1 MLRHIR
7 WDEVEAE
14 KLNPLLERRF
24 VSGEHMTMARFRL
37 QQGCLIPQHSHHNEQ
52 FTFVVEGALKL
63 IFPEREVVVR
73 TGEICC
79 IPPHLPHAAEAVED
93 CNVIDVFSPPRA
105 DWTARDDAYLRT
117 PQK

>member
-1 MLRHIR
+1 MLKHIR
-7 WDEVEAE
+7 WDEIEVE

-24 VSGEHMTMARFRL
+24 ISGEHLTLARFRL
-37 QQGCLIPQHSHHNEQ
+37 GKGCQIPQHSHHNEQ

-73 TGEICC
+73 SGEVCC
-79 IPPHLPHAAEAVED
+79 IPPNLPHAAEAVEN

-105 DWTARDDAYLRT
+105 DWTAHDDAYLRT
-117 PQK
+117 AQK

>member
-7 WDEVEAE
+7 WDEIEVE

-24 VSGEHMTMARFRL
+24 ISGEHLTLAPFRL
-37 QQGCLIPQHSHHNEQ
+37 GKRCQIPQHSHHNEQ

-73 TGEICC
+73 TGEVLC
-79 IPPHLPHAAEAVED
+79 IPPNLPHAAEAVED
-93 CNVIDVFSPPRA
+93 CKVIDVFSPPRA
-105 DWTARDDAYLRT
+105 DWTAKDDAYLRNA
-117 PQK
+117 QK